1 MLVLTRRENE
11 RIVLPTVKTTIQ
23 VVRIAGSTVRL
34 GIDAPANV
42 PVLREELLSE
52 KEKTS
57 HGPHKGDAPSG
68 EAPRQPARIAQG
80 ATEDNAVSRAHQ
92 YEKLLDCLTLAF
104 DLADTHLADG
114 KIAEARETLNKALEL
129 LRRVRAQHPLLI
141 PSLPKPTG
149 QRVALV
155 IEPSEKVDNSLSDV
169 LRKSGYS
176 VVSFTSGCR
185 AIDYLASHGRPDL
198 IVINLN
204 ENRYCGA
211 DTIRTIRQNPAL
223 RGVKLVALSD
233 SRPAELQISIGP
245 QGVDYWFAS
254 QTCPERILQEIEA

>member
-11 RIVLPTVKTTIQ
+11 RIVLPTVNTTIQ

-42 PVLREELLSE
+42 PVLREELLNE
-52 KEKTS
+52 KENTS
-57 HGPHKGDAPSG
+57 HRPQKGAGPSG
-68 EAPRQPARIAQG
+68 DTSHEPVGSRQG
-80 ATEDNAVSRAHQ
+80 DNKGNTISRAPQ
-92 YEKLLDCLTLAF
+92 YEKLLDCLALAF
-104 DLADTHLADG
+104 ELADTHLANN
-114 KIAEARETLNKALEL
+114 KIAEARETLEKALEL
-129 LRRVRAQHPLLI
+129 LRRVRAQHPLMT
-141 PSLPKPTG
+141 PSLPKSSG

-155 IEPSEKVDNSLSDV
+155 IEPPVKDGKSLSDV
-169 LRKSGYS
+169 LRNSGYS

-204 ENRYCGA
+204 ENRHCGA

-233 SRPAELQISIGP
+233 SRPAELQISVGP

>member
-11 RIVLPTVKTTIQ
+11 RIVLPTVNTTIQ

-42 PVLREELLSE
+42 PVLREELLNE
-52 KEKTS
+52 KENPS
-57 HGPHKGDAPSG
+57 HRPQKVAGPVGDKSHEPVESGQGDNKGNT
-68 EAPRQPARIAQG
+68 I
-80 ATEDNAVSRAHQ
+80 SRAPQ
-92 YEKLLDCLTLAF
+92 YEKLLDCLALAF
-104 DLADTHLADG
+104 ELADTHLANN
-114 KIAEARETLNKALEL
+114 KIAEARETIEKALEL
-129 LRRVRAQHPLLI
+129 LRQARAQHPLTVS
-141 PSLPKPTG
+141 PPKSSG

-155 IEPSEKVDNSLSDV
+155 IEPPVKAGKSLSDV

-204 ENRYCGA
+204 ENRHCGA

-233 SRPAELQISIGP
+233 SRPAELQISVGP